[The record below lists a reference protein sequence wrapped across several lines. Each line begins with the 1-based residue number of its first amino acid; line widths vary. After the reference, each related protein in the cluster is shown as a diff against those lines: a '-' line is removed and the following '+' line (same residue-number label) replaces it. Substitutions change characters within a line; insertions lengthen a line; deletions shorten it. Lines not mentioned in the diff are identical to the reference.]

1 MLPRN
6 NFKISICFLLLSVSV
21 LFAQS
26 RFAGWNIYTSF
37 KDVTNISTSGDMV
50 WVATTG
56 GLFSFNINS
65 PSTSLNKYTS
75 QDGLLSN
82 QLYAVTVDNFG
93 NVWSGGSDGSLNSYT
108 PISKAWKTV
117 TDIQNSTEPSKGI
130 NDLFQ
135 YANNMFLSTDFSIIR
150 FNVSTFQFIDQPY
163 INLGAQM
170 PIKTPV
176 YQTIVIDDT
185 IWAATKNGI
194 AYANINN
201 YLPIPSNWKDFTT
214 GNSLLIRQK
223 TNTCAYFAGKVYF
236 GTDSGMVYFDGTT
249 LQRYLP
255 LYNGVPVTDWVN
267 HMTVSNGSMYFST
280 YNWSNNVYRVDQSNV
295 NAAQLVY
302 SGILVDYLKVSAN
315 GALLIGTSDKGV
327 LVIKN
332 NQSNFVSPNG
342 PNSNLFQDITVD
354 LLHNVWGV
362 SGSSGNA
369 GIYKYDGI
377 TWKNYTTE
385 NYPVMKT
392 NNYVQIYASKFSN
405 VVWAAGFGPGLLKID
420 GDNLTRYGDTNS
432 IILFCSAQGFDLVE
446 GIKEDFS
453 GNLWFINRCTP
464 RGVLIVNF
472 TADTA
477 YQIPTDPSQQ
487 TLIHLAIDNYNTKW
501 MTFPPNVEGSDNGMV
516 YFNENINPHGVIIQP
531 SQLGTSISVV
541 NDVTTDL
548 NGEVWVATD
557 YGIAII
563 HDPSQVIQNPGSVP
577 FFDPMHIIE
586 NGISTP
592 LTENVTRICIDAL
605 NNKWI
610 GTVTDGVIYV
620 SPDGSTILKEFNMSN
635 SPLPDNNIM
644 SITTDPT
651 SGKIYFGTQKGLV
664 SYQSIAVQPLTDCGK
679 ITAGPNPYMIPSDKL
694 LRIDGLVE
702 GSSVKILTISGI
714 LVNDF
719 ISPGGRIANWDGRD
733 KNGKLVASG
742 IYIIVGYNKDGSK
755 VCTGKVAI
763 LRR

>member
-1 MLPRN
+1 MSN
-6 NFKISICFLLLSVSV
+6 

-26 RFAGWNIYTSF
+26 KFPGWNIYTSF
-37 KDVTNISTSGDMV
+37 KEVTNITTSNDMV

-56 GLFSFNINS
+56 GLFSFSINS
-65 PSTSLNKYTS
+65 PSTSINKYTS

-82 QLYAVTVDNFG
+82 QLNAVAIDNFG

-108 PISKAWKTV
+108 PISKTWKAV

-135 YANNMFLSTDFSIIR
+135 YGNNMFLSTDFSIIR

-163 INLGAQM
+163 INLGALM
-170 PIKTPV
+170 AVKTPV
-176 YQTIVIDDT
+176 YQTIVINDT

-201 YLPIPSNWKDFTT
+201 NLPEPSNWKDFTT
-214 GNSLLIRQK
+214 GNSVLIRQK
-223 TNTCAYFAGKVYF
+223 TNTCAFFAGKVYF
-236 GTDSGMVYFDGTT
+236 GTDSGMVYFDGTS

-255 LYNGVPVTDWVN
+255 LYNGIAVTDWVS
-267 HMTVSNGSMYFST
+267 HMTVSNGSIYFST
-280 YNWSNNVYRVDQSNV
+280 YNWSNNVFKVNQANV
-295 NAAQLVY
+295 NSAQLVY
-302 SGILVDYLKVSAN
+302 SGSLVDYLKVSAN
-315 GALLIGTSDKGV
+315 GSLLIGTSDKGV

-332 NQSNFVSPNG
+332 NQNSYVSPNG
-342 PNSNLFQDITVD
+342 PNSNLFQRITVD
-354 LLHNVWGV
+354 NLHNVWGV

-369 GIYKYDGI
+369 GIYKFDGT
-377 TWKNYTTE
+377 TWKNYFTD
-385 NYPVMKT
+385 NYPVIK
-392 NNYVQIYASKFSN
+392 NGNYVEIYASKFSN
-405 VVWAAGFGPGLLKID
+405 VVWAGGFGPGLLKID
-420 GDNLTRYGDTNS
+420 GDNLTRYSDTNS
-432 IILFCSAQGFDLVE
+432 IIQYFLGIGFDLVE
-446 GIKEDFS
+446 GIKEDFN
-453 GNLWFINRCTP
+453 GKLWLINRAPTLTNRP
-464 RGVLIVNF
+464 IVNF
-472 TADTA
+472 TDSIA
-477 YQIPTDPSQQ
+477 YPVPTSPAQT
-487 TLIHLAIDNYNTKW
+487 TLIRLAIDNYNTKW
-501 MTFPPNVEGSDNGMV
+501 MSIPTDVEGASPALI
-516 YFNENINPHGVIIQP
+516 YFNETVPTGLLMLAT
-531 SQLGTSISVV
+531 QLGSSVTSP
-541 NDVTTDL
+541 NDVVVDM
-548 NGEVWVATD
+548 NGEVWVATN
-557 YGIAII
+557 YGIVII

-592 LTENVTRICIDAL
+592 LTENVTTICVDAL

-620 SPDGSTILKEFNMSN
+620 SSDGSTILKEFNMSN
-635 SPLPDNNIM
+635 SPLPDNNIV
-644 SITTDPT
+644 SIATDPG
-651 SGKIYFGTQKGLV
+651 SGKIYFGTQKGLI

-679 ITAGPNPYMIPSDKL
+679 ITAGPNPYLIPSDKQ

-719 ISPGGRIANWDGRD
+719 VSPGGRIANWDGRD

-763 LRR
+763 VRR